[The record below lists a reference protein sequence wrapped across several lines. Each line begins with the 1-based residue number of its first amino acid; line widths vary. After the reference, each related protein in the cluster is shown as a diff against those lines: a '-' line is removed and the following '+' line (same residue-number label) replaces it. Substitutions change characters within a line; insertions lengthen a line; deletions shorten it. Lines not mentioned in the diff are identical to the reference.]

1 MYALRP
7 LGPEHEQAVLA
18 FEVENRD
25 YFRGFVADRGDDYF
39 VHYSQR
45 HRALLIEQAAGV
57 CAFHVLVDEAGSV
70 VGRFNLYDLADGS
83 AEVGYRVAG
92 SGVATSAVLEGDPV
106 LSIRDDEAEESWRIV
121 EPILEVWASGDV
133 PMVEYAAGSSGPAES
148 RCLADRPDRASYTGD
163 GASRA

>member
-1 MYALRP
+1 VYALRP

-39 VHYSQR
+39 KHYSQR

-57 CAFHVLVDEAGSV
+57 CAFHVLVDEDGRV

-83 AEVGYRVAG
+83 AEVGYRVAASVAG
-92 SGVATSAVLEGDPV
+92 SGVATSAVLE
-106 LSIRDDEAEESWRIV
+106 LCRIARDDHALTELTAEASDANVASHRV
-121 EPILEVWASGDV
+121 LEKAGFVRVRSTEVGGVSAS
-133 PMVEYAAGSSGPAES
+133 AF
-148 RCLADRPDRASYTGD
+148 RRALT
-163 GASRA
+163 